1 VCGKGGTNVPTMAV
15 SSNDLRETKRKIDG
29 GREREREGRRVEEAR
44 ERERTNETCDVN
56 IL

>member
-44 ERERTNETCDVN
+44 ARERTNETCDVN